1 MMNLLSLLLSLLLT
15 VPVYSQTGPNTLSD
29 SSDIVKTKDG
39 YVLGKKSDIGKKLL
53 KDKSELTVLGFD
65 VDSTSF
71 IDCLVTKIESVD
83 KVTFFNVEAFRYM
96 MEECLWGNTKIDKR
110 NFGKTMLKG
119 FSKLKGSGFDIDTN
133 NFVECFATKFESLK
147 SGSLFKDTLR
157 YITEAC
163 IFSSIRINKRD
174 IGKTMLKGLSN
185 LEGSGLEIDTN
196 NYIECILTKFKSS
209 DNVSLLKEDPNN
221 LVKACLSSSM
231 KINKSEFLKFV
242 LKELSSSKYL
252 GFDIDTIKYVECF
265 TNKYESLDKV
275 TLFTRDTF
283 KYITNVCLYSSLK
296 INKSDILKVVL
307 KDFNN
312 SKIPGFDIDTT
323 NCIECLE
330 TNFESLDK
338 DAPFKMDTVSY
349 IVKACISR
357 SIKIKDSIAIN
368 IALSEF
374 CKDSL
379 TKIRSDL
386 KKLSIEGEE
395 SLATYC
401 DCFAKN
407 LLKIEKSK
415 LREVINEWKSLS
427 GEYNN
432 GVVFPCIQLA
442 QNKARQKND
451 MYNPNDIIG
460 SVDSS
465 TIELL
470 RIGDSKMVQVTI
482 GDITKYYVLDTGA
495 DLLIIDD
502 KSEHELISNKKLL
515 PSMFIGEKQ
524 LRLADNRQVN
534 AKIYK
539 INNVRIGDYIV
550 RNIEIGVI
558 ENGFLLCG
566 MSLLKKFKD
575 WKIESELN
583 VLKLFK

>member
-1 MMNLLSLLLSLLLT
+1 M
-15 VPVYSQTGPNTLSD
+15 
-29 SSDIVKTKDG
+29 
-39 YVLGKKSDIGKKLL
+39 
-53 KDKSELTVLGFD
+53 
-65 VDSTSF
+65 
-71 IDCLVTKIESVD
+71 KINKGV
-83 KVTFFNVEAFRYM
+83 
-96 MEECLWGNTKIDKR
+96 
-110 NFGKTMLKG
+110 FGKNILKG
-119 FSKLKGSGFDIDTN
+119 LSKLEGSVFHIDTN
-133 NFVECFATKFESLK
+133 DFADCLATKFESSDRVTFFK
-147 SGSLFKDTLR
+147 KDTIS

-163 IFSSIRINKRD
+163 FFSCLKLNKSVF
-174 IGKTMLKGLSN
+174 GKEIQKRLSK
-185 LEGSGLEIDTN
+185 LEGSGVYIDTN
-196 NYIECILTKFKSS
+196 IFNECFLTKFKLS
-209 DNVSLLKEDPNN
+209 NKEVFFKEGTKNLLETCFYNSL
-221 LVKACLSSSM
+221 
-231 KINKSEFLKFV
+231 KIDKSYIAKIV
-242 LKELSSSKYL
+242 LKELSSLKYL
-252 GFDIDTIKYVECF
+252 GYDIDTINCIDCLVS
-265 TNKYESLDKV
+265 KYESL
-275 TLFTRDTF
+275 
-283 KYITNVCLYSSLK
+283 
-296 INKSDILKVVL
+296 
-307 KDFNN
+307 
-312 SKIPGFDIDTT
+312 G
-323 NCIECLE
+323 
-330 TNFESLDK
+330 K
-338 DAPFKMDTVSY
+338 DALFNKDTVSF
-349 IVKACISR
+349 IINGCVFSSMRIN
-357 SIKIKDSIAIN
+357 KDSVLR
-368 IALSEF
+368 IALLEF

-379 TKIRSDL
+379 AKIRSDL

-395 SLATYC
+395 SLETYC

-407 LLKIEKSK
+407 LLKIGDSK
-415 LREVINEWKSLS
+415 RKEVINEWKSLS

-524 LRLADNRQVN
+524 LTLADNRQVN